1 MIQLSQIGEL
11 LLAEMFNGSEKVRQL
26 FVEKGLL
33 YTITMTDLRA
43 IPEVQLTRCGK
54 YRFDGA
60 HKVDVVVIVQ
70 SKRECI
76 AIEVKLGF
84 DRLGKH
90 EFEKRFLK
98 RCGKSHGERRISG
111 SMIAIL
117 EGKLP
122 ASCENEPIVVNYR
135 GAIYHLV
142 PQWALVVR
150 RRVLDAWG
158 KNGRPAFSEK
168 CVPLSFESVVSRYG
182 GRGPFNALVSKLACG
197 DYYREWIEEA

>member
-33 YTITMTDLRA
+33 YTITTTDLRA

-54 YRFDGA
+54 NRFDGA

-84 DRLGKH
+84 D
-90 EFEKRFLK
+90 
-98 RCGKSHGERRISG
+98 
-111 SMIAIL
+111 
-117 EGKLP
+117 
-122 ASCENEPIVVNYR
+122 
-135 GAIYHLV
+135 
-142 PQWALVVR
+142 
-150 RRVLDAWG
+150 
-158 KNGRPAFSEK
+158 
-168 CVPLSFESVVSRYG
+168 
-182 GRGPFNALVSKLACG
+182 
-197 DYYREWIEEA
+197 